1 MPGGQG
7 AGRAGCGTM
16 QLMAKF
22 PVVLTIAASDPLG
35 GAGVQADLTTFAALG
50 VHGASA
56 VTAVTA
62 QSLTA
67 VTAVAPV
74 DADVVAAQI
83 DEAAAVFEVAAVK
96 TGLLRRAEVV
106 GLVAARVADGVLPA
120 PVVDPVMVDGR
131 GVRFVDEAV
140 VSAYRKALFPL
151 ARAVTPNRA
160 EAELLVGAELPDPSA
175 VAEQAGAFRALG
187 ADVVVTGGGF
197 DGPPDD
203 VVVTGS
209 GVRVYPGRRVRTAN
223 VRGSGCTFS
232 AALAASLALGCDL
245 AEAAAKAG
253 DFVRRAIEVSADW
266 DVDGPGP
273 VAHVALSPLNTVDVS
288 LIE

>member
-1 MPGGQG
+1 
-7 AGRAGCGTM
+7 
-16 QLMAKF
+16 MAEF
-22 PVVLTIAASDPLG
+22 PVALTVAASDPLG

-62 QSLTA
+62 QTLTA

-74 DADVVAAQI
+74 DAEVVAAQI
-83 DEAAAVFEVAAVK
+83 DEAAAAFDVAAVK
-96 TGLLRRAEVV
+96 TGLLRRPEVIE
-106 GLVAARVADGVLPA
+106 LVASRVADGVLPA

-131 GVRFVDEAV
+131 GVRFVDAEV
-140 VSAYRKALFPL
+140 VAAYREALFPL
-151 ARAVTPNRA
+151 ARVLTPNRA
-160 EAELLVGAELPDPSA
+160 EAELLVGEELPGSA
-175 VAEQAGAFRALG
+175 AVVERAGAFRALG

-209 GVRVYPGRRVRTAN
+209 GVRVYPRRRIRTDN

-232 AALAASLALGCDL
+232 TAVAASLALGCDL
-245 AEAAAKAG
+245 AEAASAAG
-253 DFVRRAIEVSADW
+253 DFVRRAIEVSAGW
-266 DVDGPGP
+266 DVGGPGP
-273 VAHVALSPLNTVDVS
+273 VAHVTVS
-288 LIE
+288 RE

>member
-1 MPGGQG
+1 MGVGGV
-7 AGRAGCGTM
+7 GRERMGRWAVRLWHHR
-16 QLMAKF
+16 LMAEF
-22 PVVLTIAASDPLG
+22 PVALTVAASDPLG

-74 DADVVAAQI
+74 DAGVVAAQI
-83 DEAAAVFEVAAVK
+83 DEAAAVFDVAAVK
-96 TGLLRRAEVV
+96 TGLLRRPEVV
-106 GLVAARVADGVLPA
+106 ELVAARVADGVLPA

-131 GVRFVDEAV
+131 GVRFVDAEV
-140 VSAYRKALFPL
+140 VAAYREALFPL
-151 ARAVTPNRA
+151 ARVVTPNRA
-160 EAELLVGAELPDPSA
+160 EAELLVGEELPGSAA
-175 VAEQAGAFRALG
+175 VAERAEALRALG

-203 VVVTGS
+203 VVVTGA
-209 GVRVYPGRRVRTAN
+209 GVRVYPRRRIRTDN

-232 AALAASLALGCDL
+232 AAVAASLALGCDL
-245 AEAAAKAG
+245 AEAASAAG
-253 DFVRRAIEVSADW
+253 DFVRRAIEVSASW
-266 DVDGPGP
+266 DVGGPGP
-273 VAHVALSPLNTVDVS
+273 VSHVTVSP
-288 LIE
+288 

>member
-1 MPGGQG
+1 
-7 AGRAGCGTM
+7 
-16 QLMAKF
+16 MAEF
-22 PVVLTIAASDPLG
+22 PVVLTVAASDPLG
-35 GAGVQADLTTFAALG
+35 GAGVQADLATFAALG

-62 QSLTA
+62 QSLTE

-106 GLVAARVADGVLPA
+106 ELVAARVADGALPA

-140 VSAYRKALFPL
+140 VSAYREALFPL
-151 ARAVTPNRA
+151 ARVVTPNRA
-160 EAELLVGAELPDPSA
+160 EAELLVGAELVGSA
-175 VAEQAGAFRALG
+175 AVVERAEAFRALG

-203 VVVTGS
+203 VIVTGA
-209 GVRVYPGRRVRTAN
+209 GVRVYPGRRVRTDN

-232 AALAASLALGCDL
+232 AALAASLALGSDL
-245 AEAAAKAG
+245 AEAAARVG
-253 DFVRRAIEVSADW
+253 DFVRRAIEVSAGW
-266 DVDGPGP
+266 DVGGPGP
-273 VAHVALSPLNTVDVS
+273 VAHVTLSPCMPPA
-288 LIE
+288 

>member
-1 MPGGQG
+1 
-7 AGRAGCGTM
+7 
-16 QLMAKF
+16 MAEF
-22 PVVLTIAASDPLG
+22 PVVLTVAASDPLG
-35 GAGVQADLTTFAALG
+35 GAGVQADLATFAALG
-50 VHGASA
+50 VHGTSA

-62 QSLTA
+62 QSLTE

-74 DADVVAAQI
+74 DADVVEAQI

-106 GLVAARVADGVLPA
+106 ELVADRVADGVLPA

-140 VSAYRKALFPL
+140 VSAYREALFPL
-151 ARAVTPNRA
+151 ARVVTPNRA
-160 EAELLVGAELPDPSA
+160 EAELLVGAELAGSA
-175 VAEQAGAFRALG
+175 DVMERAEAFRALG
-187 ADVVVTGGGF
+187 VDVVVTGGGF

-203 VVVTGS
+203 VIVTGA
-209 GVRVYPGRRVRTAN
+209 GVRVYPGRRVRTDN

-232 AALAASLALGCDL
+232 AALAASLALGFGL
-245 AEAAAKAG
+245 AEAAARAG
-253 DFVRRAIEVSADW
+253 DFVRRAIEVSAGW

-273 VAHVALSPLNTVDVS
+273 VAHVTLSPCMPLA
-288 LIE
+288 